1 MANVIRHKRGTSNPS
16 ASDFSSTAEL
26 LVNTTD
32 GGLFTLNDS
41 NSVVEI
47 GSGGG
52 GGSSSTAAYVG
63 VGAYFETGTPSSAN
77 SWLTISSSQ
86 ISSPYLDTNSFYNSS
101 NGRYEIP
108 AGVTKVRLRV
118 NVLGDSGTGTPANA
132 WRAKKNGVQVNSNA
146 GGFFVEVETGS
157 GYGNMGT
164 SGVSDAISVSE
175 GDYFQLSYSVSTTT
189 RSYAGSWQLEV
200 IEGSLLGATEIADN
214 VVDEANL
221 KVSNAPT
228 NGYFL
233 QAQSGNTGG
242 LTWAEV
248 TGGGGGGSSGPDSVI
263 MGMIF

>member
-26 LVNTTD
+26 LINTTD

-52 GGSSSTAAYVG
+52 GGGGSYTHPNHSGEVTST
-63 VGAYFETGTPSSAN
+63 
-77 SWLTISSSQ
+77 
-86 ISSPYLDTNSFYNSS
+86 
-101 NGRYEIP
+101 
-108 AGVTKVRLRV
+108 
-118 NVLGDSGTGTPANA
+118 GD
-132 WRAKKNGVQVNSNA
+132 
-146 GGFFVEVETGS
+146 
-157 GYGNMGT
+157 
-164 SGVSDAISVSE
+164 
-175 GDYFQLSYSVSTTT
+175 
-189 RSYAGSWQLEV
+189 
-200 IEGSLLGATEIADN
+200 GATEITDN

-248 TGGGGGGSSGPDSVI
+248 TGGVGGGSSGPDSVI